1 MGPKKS
7 GRQDNHFG
15 GGGGMTPE
23 FFKISE
29 PPSWRAVAGVCYNC
43 TAEPRLELLGSS
55 FEIKSEAPRN
65 CYRYD
70 TTWRGFMG
78 PKNRYHPTTGTVLR
92 AFLIPWSGFPPIEA
106 PLVILLSDSCDNRH
120 KQLGFGHLD
129 HPPRSLARRQAFNAL
144 SSSYPWHALVN

>member
-1 MGPKKS
+1 
-7 GRQDNHFG
+7 
-15 GGGGMTPE
+15 MTPE

-92 AFLIPWSGFPPIEA
+92 AFFNSMERISTDRG
-106 PLVILLSDSCDNRH
+106 SSCDPLIRFLR
-120 KQLGFGHLD
+120 QSTQATGIRAPG
-129 HPPRSLARRQAFNAL
+129 PPTSLAR
-144 SSSYPWHALVN
+144 